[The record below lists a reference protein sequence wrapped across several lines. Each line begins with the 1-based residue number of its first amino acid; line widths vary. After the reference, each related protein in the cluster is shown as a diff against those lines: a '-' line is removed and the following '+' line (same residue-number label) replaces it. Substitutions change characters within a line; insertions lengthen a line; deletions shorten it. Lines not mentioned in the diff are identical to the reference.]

1 MDTMETERLRLR
13 HYKMEDA
20 EVLHHI
26 IYSDDEVCRHFCQPG
41 QTIEQVRRNL
51 TYRICQYEQHQQ
63 FGHLAVIRKEDETLI
78 GLVGIIPCLMWY
90 HRFEGQ
96 DPRYNLIEVEL
107 MYAFGREYQKKGYAI
122 EACRSVIQYAFKDLR
137 IPRIAYGVMKDN
149 VNSWGLMQR
158 LGFEHQRDLNPDNG
172 ADVNI
177 GVLNNNMV

>member
-1 MDTMETERLRLR
+1 MKEMETERLRLR
-13 HYKMEDA
+13 RYKMEDA
-20 EVLHHI
+20 EVLHQI

-41 QTIEQVRRNL
+41 QTVEQVRRNL

-63 FGHLAVIRKEDETLI
+63 FGHLAVIRKEDAALI
-78 GLVGIIPCLMWY
+78 GLV
-90 HRFEGQ
+90 
-96 DPRYNLIEVEL
+96 RYNMIEVEL

-122 EACRSVIQYAFKDLR
+122 EACRGVIDYAFKDLR

-158 LGFEHQRDLNPDNG
+158 LGFERQRDLNPDNG

-177 GVLNNNMV
+177 GVLSNDMV